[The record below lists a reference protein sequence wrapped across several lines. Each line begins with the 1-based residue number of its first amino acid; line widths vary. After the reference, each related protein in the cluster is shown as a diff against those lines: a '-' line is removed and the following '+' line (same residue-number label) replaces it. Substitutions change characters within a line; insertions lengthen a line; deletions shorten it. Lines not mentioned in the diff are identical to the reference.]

1 MVAPPLSLCF
11 YGAIDFFHLST
22 RLTTINIYSLI
33 YKYIYIIFLMKADVI
48 VIGGGHAGC
57 EAAAAAARIGVKT
70 ILITHKFETIG
81 QMSCNPA
88 IGGVGKSHLVK
99 EIDAADGIMARCADR
114 AAIHLKV
121 LNSSKGP
128 AVRATRAQADRELY
142 KKSVQKEL
150 KNLENLEIVEGEVTD
165 FGIQNNQI
173 GSVTVG
179 ESKILKAQKVIL
191 TTGTFL
197 NGKLFTGMDNNEGG
211 RVGDNSS
218 KKLAEKLR
226 NIDFSVGR
234 LKTGTPP
241 RIHKDSI
248 NWEILEEQK
257 GDVPR
262 PTISFLSDQSI
273 HPKQVPCFITRT
285 NEKTHE
291 IIIGDLDRS
300 PMFSGKIE
308 GVGPRYC
315 PSIEDKIF
323 RFKDKK
329 SHQIFIEPEGLNS
342 DLIYPNGI
350 STSLPK
356 DCQEKFVR
364 SIEGFESAKITQYG
378 YAVEYDFFDPREL
391 HETLETRKIKNLY
404 FAGQINGTTGYEE
417 AAAQG
422 LVAGANAALSFL
434 GKDPW
439 TPSREESYL
448 GVLIDDLV
456 TLGTKEP
463 YRMFTSRSEHRLI
476 LREDNAD
483 QRITEKAY
491 KVGLVSESRYQIFSE
506 KKNKIIKEKDKLAKL
521 FLRPE
526 DEKIY
531 SSLKI
536 KEPKSATSFLD
547 LLKRPDLDFQ
557 DLAKAFSIETPDN
570 DIVFDIETNQRYSGY
585 IKRQMDEIEKM
596 KKNRN
601 AHIPSNF
608 DYSNVKGLSAEI
620 TQKLSKVEPKTLAQ
634 AWRIPGITPAA
645 ISALMVYL
653 KRNETETADKN
664 ARGSTR
670 ES

>member
-1 MVAPPLSLCF
+1 
-11 YGAIDFFHLST
+11 
-22 RLTTINIYSLI
+22 
-33 YKYIYIIFLMKADVI
+33 MKADVI

-70 ILITHKFETIG
+70 ILVTHKFETIG

-88 IGGVGKSHLVK
+88 VGGVGKSHLVK

-165 FGIQNNQI
+165 FDIQNNQS

-179 ESKILKAQKVIL
+179 KGEILKAQKVIL

-273 HPKQVPCFITRT
+273 HPKQVSCFITRT

-291 IIIGDLDRS
+291 IIIDDLDRS

-364 SIEGFESAKITQYG
+364 SIEGFESAQITQYG

-434 GKDPW
+434 EKDPW
-439 TPSREESYL
+439 TPGREESYL

-491 KVGLVSESRYQIFSE
+491 KAGLVSDGRYKIFSE

-531 SSLKI
+531 SKLKI

-547 LLKRPDLDFQ
+547 LLKRPDLDFH
-557 DLAKAFSIETPDN
+557 DLAKAFSIEIPEN

-653 KRNETETADKN
+653 KRNEKETADKN
-664 ARGSTR
+664 ARGSIR

>member
-1 MVAPPLSLCF
+1 
-11 YGAIDFFHLST
+11 
-22 RLTTINIYSLI
+22 
-33 YKYIYIIFLMKADVI
+33 MKADII

-173 GSVTVG
+173 CSVTVG

-248 NWEILEEQK
+248 NWETLEEQK

-439 TPSREESYL
+439 TPGREESYL

-491 KVGLVSESRYQIFSE
+491 KVGLVSESRYKIFSE

-608 DYSNVKGLSAEI
+608 DYSDVKGLSAEI

-664 ARGSTR
+664 ARGSIR

>member
-1 MVAPPLSLCF
+1 
-11 YGAIDFFHLST
+11 
-22 RLTTINIYSLI
+22 
-33 YKYIYIIFLMKADVI
+33 MKADII

-142 KKSVQKEL
+142 KKAVQKEL
-150 KNLENLEIVEGEVTD
+150 KNLEHLEIVEGEVTD

-491 KVGLVSESRYQIFSE
+491 KVGLVSESRYKIFSE

-664 ARGSTR
+664 ASGSTR

>member
-1 MVAPPLSLCF
+1 
-11 YGAIDFFHLST
+11 
-22 RLTTINIYSLI
+22 
-33 YKYIYIIFLMKADVI
+33 MKADVI

-57 EAAAAAARIGVKT
+57 EAAAASARIGVKT
-70 ILITHKFETIG
+70 ILVTHKFETIG

-142 KKSVQKEL
+142 KKSIQKEL
-150 KNLENLEIVEGEVTD
+150 KILENLEIVEGEVTD
-165 FGIQNNQI
+165 FDIQNNQI

-179 ESKILKAQKVIL
+179 KGEILKAQKVIL

-273 HPKQVPCFITRT
+273 HPEQVSCFITRT

-291 IIIGDLDRS
+291 IIIDDLDRS

-364 SIEGFESAKITQYG
+364 SIEGFESAQITQYG

-434 GKDPW
+434 EKDPW
-439 TPSREESYL
+439 TPGREESYL

-491 KVGLVSESRYQIFSE
+491 KAGLVSDGRYKIFSK

-531 SSLKI
+531 SKLKI

-547 LLKRPDLDFQ
+547 LLKRPDLDFH
-557 DLAKAFSIETPDN
+557 DLAKAFSIDIPEN

-596 KKNRN
+596 NKNRN

-653 KRNETETADKN
+653 KRKETETADKN

>member
-1 MVAPPLSLCF
+1 
-11 YGAIDFFHLST
+11 
-22 RLTTINIYSLI
+22 
-33 YKYIYIIFLMKADVI
+33 MKADVI

-173 GSVTVG
+173 GSVTVD

-291 IIIGDLDRS
+291 IIIDDLDRS

-491 KVGLVSESRYQIFSE
+491 KVGLVSESRYKIFSE

-664 ARGSTR
+664 ARGSIR

>member
-1 MVAPPLSLCF
+1 
-11 YGAIDFFHLST
+11 
-22 RLTTINIYSLI
+22 
-33 YKYIYIIFLMKADVI
+33 MKADII

-70 ILITHKFETIG
+70 ILVTHKFETIG

-218 KKLAEKLR
+218 KKLAGKLR

-491 KVGLVSESRYQIFSE
+491 KVGLVSESRYKIFSE

-570 DIVFDIETNQRYSGY
+570 DIIFDIETNQRYSGY

>member
-1 MVAPPLSLCF
+1 
-11 YGAIDFFHLST
+11 
-22 RLTTINIYSLI
+22 
-33 YKYIYIIFLMKADVI
+33 MKADII

-150 KNLENLEIVEGEVTD
+150 ENLENLEIVEGEVTD

-173 GSVTVG
+173 ASVTVG

-491 KVGLVSESRYQIFSE
+491 KVGLVSESRYKIFSE

-608 DYSNVKGLSAEI
+608 DYTNVKGLSAEI

>member
-1 MVAPPLSLCF
+1 
-11 YGAIDFFHLST
+11 
-22 RLTTINIYSLI
+22 
-33 YKYIYIIFLMKADVI
+33 MKADVI

-70 ILITHKFETIG
+70 ILVTHKFETIG

-165 FGIQNNQI
+165 FDIQNNQI

-179 ESKILKAQKVIL
+179 KGEILKAQKVIL

-273 HPKQVPCFITRT
+273 HPEQVSCFITRT

-291 IIIGDLDRS
+291 IIIDDLDRS

-364 SIEGFESAKITQYG
+364 SIEGFESAQITQYG

-404 FAGQINGTTGYEE
+404 FPGQINGTTGYEE

-434 GKDPW
+434 EKDPW
-439 TPSREESYL
+439 TPGREESYL

-491 KVGLVSESRYQIFSE
+491 KSGLVSDGRYKIFSE

-531 SSLKI
+531 STLKI
-536 KEPKSATSFLD
+536 KEPKAATSFLD
-547 LLKRPDLDFQ
+547 LLKRPDLDFH
-557 DLAKAFSIETPDN
+557 DLARAFSIETPEN

>member
-1 MVAPPLSLCF
+1 
-11 YGAIDFFHLST
+11 
-22 RLTTINIYSLI
+22 
-33 YKYIYIIFLMKADVI
+33 MKAGVI

-142 KKSVQKEL
+142 KKSVQREL
-150 KNLENLEIVEGEVTD
+150 KNLEHLEIVEGEVTD

-491 KVGLVSESRYQIFSE
+491 KVGLVSESRYKIFSE

-664 ARGSTR
+664 ARGSIR

>member
-1 MVAPPLSLCF
+1 
-11 YGAIDFFHLST
+11 
-22 RLTTINIYSLI
+22 
-33 YKYIYIIFLMKADVI
+33 MKADII

-142 KKSVQKEL
+142 KKAVQKEL
-150 KNLENLEIVEGEVTD
+150 KNLEHLEIVEGEVTD

-491 KVGLVSESRYQIFSE
+491 KVGLVSESRYKIFSE

>member
-1 MVAPPLSLCF
+1 
-11 YGAIDFFHLST
+11 
-22 RLTTINIYSLI
+22 
-33 YKYIYIIFLMKADVI
+33 MKADII

-142 KKSVQKEL
+142 KKSVQREL
-150 KNLENLEIVEGEVTD
+150 KNLEHLEIVEGEVTD

-491 KVGLVSESRYQIFSE
+491 KVGLVSESRYKIFSE

-570 DIVFDIETNQRYSGY
+570 DIIFDIETNQRYSGY

-664 ARGSTR
+664 ASGSTR

>member
-1 MVAPPLSLCF
+1 
-11 YGAIDFFHLST
+11 
-22 RLTTINIYSLI
+22 
-33 YKYIYIIFLMKADVI
+33 MKADII

-150 KNLENLEIVEGEVTD
+150 KNLEHLEIIEGEVTD

-273 HPKQVPCFITRT
+273 HPKQVPCFIART

-342 DLIYPNGI
+342 GLIYPNGI

-491 KVGLVSESRYQIFSE
+491 KVGLVSESRYKIFYE

-664 ARGSTR
+664 ASESTR

>member
-1 MVAPPLSLCF
+1 
-11 YGAIDFFHLST
+11 
-22 RLTTINIYSLI
+22 
-33 YKYIYIIFLMKADVI
+33 MKADVI

-70 ILITHKFETIG
+70 ILVTHKFETIG

-165 FGIQNNQI
+165 FDIQNNQI

-179 ESKILKAQKVIL
+179 KGEILKAQKVIL

-273 HPKQVPCFITRT
+273 HPEQVSCFITRT

-291 IIIGDLDRS
+291 IIIDDLDRS

-364 SIEGFESAKITQYG
+364 SIEGFESAQITQYG

-434 GKDPW
+434 EKDPW
-439 TPSREESYL
+439 TPGREESYL

-491 KVGLVSESRYQIFSE
+491 KSGLVSDGRYKIFSE

-531 SSLKI
+531 SKLKI

-547 LLKRPDLDFQ
+547 LLKRPDLDFH
-557 DLAKAFSIETPDN
+557 DLAKAFSIEIPEN

-601 AHIPSNF
+601 AHIHSNF

-634 AWRIPGITPAA
+634 AWRIPVITPAA

-653 KRNETETADKN
+653 KRNEKETADKN
-664 ARGSTR
+664 ARGSIR